1 MTLLE
6 KRLQA
11 VFYVLMRDILPAGD
25 LDEAV
30 TACINQVHEEA
41 TENSYAIPLLARLA
55 GEMVGDLAKSDT
67 RLPAPGRE
75 ETDTL

>member
-11 VFYVLMRDILPAGD
+11 VFYVLMRDMIPAGD

-41 TENSYAIPLLARLA
+41 TENSYAVPLLARLA
-55 GEMVGDLAKSDT
+55 GQMVADLAKIGT
-67 RLPAPGRE
+67 GLPAPGRE
-75 ETDTL
+75 ETDAL

>member
-11 VFYVLMRDILPAGD
+11 VFYVLMRDMVPAGD

-55 GEMVGDLAKSDT
+55 GQMVADLGESYT

-75 ETDTL
+75 EMEVL